1 MVFMEEYFSS
11 VMGHHYTPIGIL
23 SYGIIFV
30 IAVYLVYEY
39 LLKRINF
46 KIDNAFMLSLVPFII
61 FGGITRALKDANFYQ
76 GFFFMSPG
84 IYITV
89 FFITLLSLLL
99 SIAAEKRFKKPY
111 WIFMLGMGGALVL
124 FDLAQ
129 VVLIGIENWTAVIM
143 IFGLFAVWAAV
154 FSGAHFL
161 FPKKFSKTNA
171 GVVFSHAM
179 DASQN
184 FVGVA
189 VFGYAAQMPVNFA
202 AESFFGSWVIF
213 PVKIGVA
220 LAVMLL
226 IDRYSKDAEFNTW
239 LKIAIL
245 ILGLPMGFR
254 GMLRV
259 GMGV

>member
-1 MVFMEEYFSS
+1 MAFVEEYFSS
-11 VMGHHYTPIGIL
+11 VMGHHYTLIGVL
-23 SYGIIFV
+23 SYGIIFAV
-30 IAVYLVYEY
+30 AVYLVYEY

-46 KIDNAFMLSLVPFII
+46 KIDNIFILSLVPFII
-61 FGGITRALKDANFYQ
+61 FGGVTRALKDANFYQ

-111 WIFMLGMGGALVL
+111 WIFMLGIGSALVL

-129 VVLIGIENWTAVIM
+129 VAFIGIENWTAVIM
-143 IFGLFAVWAAV
+143 IVGLFGAWAAV

-161 FPKKFSKTNA
+161 FPKFGKTNA
-171 GVVFSHAM
+171 GVAFSHAM

-184 FVGVA
+184 FIGTA
-189 VFGYAAQMPVNFA
+189 FFGYAAQMPVNFA
-202 AESFFGSWVIF
+202 AESFFGSWIIF
-213 PVKIGVA
+213 PIKIGVV
-220 LAVMLL
+220 LAVLLL

-239 LKIAIL
+239 LKLAIL

-254 GMLRV
+254 GLFRI
-259 GMGV
+259 GIGV

>member
-1 MVFMEEYFSS
+1 MGFVEEYFSG
-11 VMGHHYTPIGIL
+11 VMGHHYTFIGVL
-23 SYGIIFV
+23 SYGIIFAA
-30 IAVYLVYEY
+30 AVYLVYEH
-39 LLKRINF
+39 LLKRIGF
-46 KIDNAFMLSLVPFII
+46 RIDGRFMLSLVPFII
-61 FGGITRALKDANFYQ
+61 FGGTTRALKDANFYQ

-84 IYITV
+84 IYITI

-111 WIFMLGMGGALVL
+111 WIFMLGAGSALVL

-129 VVLIGIENWTAVIM
+129 VAFIGIENWTAI
-143 IFGLFAVWAAV
+143 ILILGLFGVWATV
-154 FSGAHFL
+154 FSGTHFL
-161 FPKKFSKTNA
+161 LPKFSKTNA

-184 FVGVA
+184 FIGVA

-202 AESFFGSWVIF
+202 AESFLGSWIIF
-213 PVKIGVA
+213 PIKIGVV
-220 LAVMLL
+220 LAVLLL
-226 IDRYSKDAEFNTW
+226 IDKYSSDREFNTW

-254 GMLRV
+254 GLFRI

>member
-1 MVFMEEYFSS
+1 MGIIDEYFLS
-11 VMGHHYTPIGIL
+11 VMGHHYTLVGIAT
-23 SYGIIFV
+23 YGIIFAA
-30 IAVYLVYEY
+30 AVYLVYEY

-46 KIDNAFMLSLVPFII
+46 KIDNVFMLSLVPFII

-99 SIAAEKRFKKPY
+99 SIAAEKKFKKPY
-111 WIFMLGMGGALVL
+111 WVFMLGIGSALVL

-129 VVLIGIENWTAVIM
+129 VALIGIENWTAAIM
-143 IFGLFAVWAAV
+143 ILGLFAAWAAV

-161 FPKKFSKTNA
+161 FPRFSKTNA
-171 GVVFSHAM
+171 GIAFSQAM

-184 FVGVA
+184 FVGTVF
-189 VFGYAAQMPVNFA
+189 FGYAAQMPVNFA
-202 AESFFGSWVIF
+202 AESFLGSWIIF
-213 PVKIGVA
+213 PVKIGVVLAA
-220 LAVMLL
+220 LLL
-226 IDRYSKDAEFNTW
+226 IDRYSKDAEFSAW

-254 GMLRV
+254 GLLRI